1 MSFLTPHL
9 EACMIM
15 SNEQSIPILTDEQ
28 LKELC
33 EKLGLKTM
41 KKYKILVAKLVKK
54 TGTTDLKK
62 LSVALK
68 KAMIAS

>member
-1 MSFLTPHL
+1 
-9 EACMIM
+9 M
-15 SNEQSIPILTDEQ
+15 SNEQSTPILTDDQ

-54 TGTTDLKK
+54 TGTTDVKK

-68 KAMIAS
+68 KATIAS